1 MTFKPAHKDTNT
13 PPGQIVNPI
22 KLSYL
27 DTINHP
33 TFIAMCKLSHFMEI
47 QLVEM
52 GMTLEEARGWIHA
65 WTSGAGDGS
74 E

>member
-1 MTFKPAHKDTNT
+1 MT
-13 PPGQIVNPI
+13 
-22 KLSYL
+22 YL
-27 DTINHP
+27 ETVNHP
-33 TFIAMCKLSHFMEI
+33 TFIAMNKLIHFMEE

-74 E
+74 Q